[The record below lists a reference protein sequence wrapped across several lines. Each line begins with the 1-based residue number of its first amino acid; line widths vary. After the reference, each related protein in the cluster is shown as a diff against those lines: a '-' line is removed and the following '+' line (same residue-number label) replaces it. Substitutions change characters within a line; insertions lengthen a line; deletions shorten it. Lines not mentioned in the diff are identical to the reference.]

1 MIEALTVDYDRVQPS
16 SATIDGSRIVFALG
30 AGGGSTNISLPVSE
44 VARLIA
50 AIATGANMAKQAQ
63 GRNCPSLAFQARRL
77 EVRLDDSGSLFAI
90 ALVGGTELLFRAD
103 RQVFLKSAYKGA
115 FRLWGLLAF
124 RYNLEVCSAAGAR
137 TSLASDEK

>member
-1 MIEALTVDYDRVQPS
+1 MIEALTVDYDRVQSS

-77 EVRLDDSGSLFAI
+77 KVRLDDSGSLFAI

-103 RQVFLKSAYKGA
+103 RQVFLK
-115 FRLWGLLAF
+115 F
-124 RYNLEVCSAAGAR
+124 V
-137 TSLASDEK
+137 SDCAKMMQYRSTPSREPLQ